1 MKFFFFLFHL
11 IFVFISLFSLF
22 LSICLYLSH
31 SLFFMQR
38 HMTVI
43 RLKNALL
50 RQIFEYC
57 FDCFFPSFSIACF
70 FFQFSYSFL
79 SFSFLCF
86 LSFYTFVLSFSIFP
100 FFLCVVTSSFH
111 SIFLFI
117 LFTLYFLPSRFLFL
131 FFCLSQYLSFSFP
144 FAFYFFS
151 ISFSFSLFLSY
162 FLFLYDVLICCVMF
176 FPLHSFIQSVGCIFH
191 IFFLHFSF
199 LSFLWIFRDFFISVF
214 RLSLFFFLFF
224 IRDIY

>member
-144 FAFYFFS
+144 FYFFS

-162 FLFLYDVLICCVMF
+162 FSFLYDVLICCVMF
-176 FPLHSFIQSVGCIFH
+176 FPLHSFIHSVSRLYFSH
-191 IFFLHFSF
+191 IFPSFFFSFVSLDLSRFLYFRFPSFSIF
-199 LSFLWIFRDFFISVF
+199 LSFLYS
-214 RLSLFFFLFF
+214 
-224 IRDIY
+224 